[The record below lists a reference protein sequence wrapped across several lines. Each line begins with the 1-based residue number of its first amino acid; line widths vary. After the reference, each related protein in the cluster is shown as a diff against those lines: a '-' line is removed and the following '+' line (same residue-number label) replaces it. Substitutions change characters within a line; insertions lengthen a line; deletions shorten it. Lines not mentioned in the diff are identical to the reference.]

1 MTEDDRLAGRV
12 RKMSRYAR
20 SKATMRRRRLLA
32 CGFCR
37 IKWSQL
43 PDDRLKQL
51 IELIERYADGK
62 SGGRTLVQAYELFGV
77 VKERAVANALD
88 PDMLKA
94 LRAAQASNE
103 DPPGIAFPQWQDSNL
118 QVALLRDIF
127 GNPFR
132 PVALDPAWLSWH
144 DGLLVSMAKRMYD
157 SRDFADQ
164 PVLADALEEAGCQ
177 DQDILG
183 HCRSGGEHVRG
194 CWVLDRLLGKG

>member
-1 MTEDDRLAGRV
+1 MLWKKLAATTPTFWPTAVSRGRMYGAVGSWTCSWARSDAMTEDDWLAGRV

-37 IKWSQL
+37 INWSQL

-118 QVALLRDIF
+118 QLALLRDIF

-144 DGLLVSMAKRMYD
+144 DGLVVR
-157 SRDFADQ
+157 
-164 PVLADALEEAGCQ
+164 LAQ
-177 DQDILG
+177 
-183 HCRSGGEHVRG
+183 
-194 CWVLDRLLGKG
+194 